1 MYPALTTTTLY
12 HMADIKLRLIDDID
26 KHLFFE
32 KGMRGGVSCIA
43 RRYCKANNKY
53 VKNYDK
59 NKENTYISYCDV
71 NNLYG
76 WAMSQYL
83 PYDNLEWMG
92 EKEINEIDFDL
103 VSANSEIGYMLE
115 VDLEYPKELHD
126 LRNDYPLAPE
136 KIKVSE
142 DMLSNYCWSIAKNY
156 GIKVDEV
163 NKLIP
168 NLNDKYGYIIH

>member
-1 MYPALTTTTLY
+1 
-12 HMADIKLRLIDDID
+12 
-26 KHLFFE
+26 
-32 KGMRGGVSCIA
+32 
-43 RRYCKANNKY
+43 
-53 VKNYDK
+53 
-59 NKENTYISYCDV
+59 
-71 NNLYG
+71 
-76 WAMSQYL
+76 
-83 PYDNLEWMG
+83 
-92 EKEINEIDFDL
+92 
-103 VSANSEIGYMLE
+103 MLE

-156 GIKVDEV
+156 GIKVGEV